1 MFFIGFFLA
10 FFFNFMASLSNK
22 KYRRLFIQVIVLIIC
37 AIVIT
42 ILINHNDTRNKVLET
57 AIKPLSSS
65 RNIGLISDLH
75 TITCAVIPILGEICL
90 NKYSE
95 NSLIN
100 KDLLQN
106 KYKYKNSYKKWLQFS
121 LTKYIIIKRV
131 NDVDDLILEGV
142 HTKVPEEKEYKKLT
156 ILNQTLYLTYYEETG
171 KDLTTGGYTNIDLL
185 FGKGAVE
192 ARTSYNIVED
202 IVIRSNKGGVEMYMT
217 LQNFNN
223 SESKDETTVDKSIF
237 HLEEETLSNFKIM
250 QLADLHYAIGP
261 GVCRDPFPD
270 QNFDDGCEADTITN
284 SFVNNLLDIE
294 KPDFV
299 VFSGDQIMGDLCTED
314 SESCLLKAVKPLVDR
329 NITYTFIWGN
339 HDDEGSLNR
348 EKISQ
353 FASTLPF
360 SYYSHE
366 KMKNADYFG
375 YGNNIIQFAN
385 KDNEVLMKLFFLDS
399 HKYSQKPKVFPGYDW
414 IKEEQWDYV
423 TTMNGKSSDTLNAA
437 FYHIPLPEYKYDT
450 LSIFNGD
457 LKEGITS
464 PKYDYGT
471 VKTFFTENNIVFGSC
486 GHDHVND
493 FCGSIDNTWLC
504 YGGATG
510 MGGYAG
516 YGGYERRVRFFDIDL
531 TQSQVQTYKIGMSN
545 EKKKIDLFTLF

>member
-1 MFFIGFFLA
+1 
-10 FFFNFMASLSNK
+10 MAPLSNK
-22 KYRRLFIQVIVLIIC
+22 KYRRLFIQVTVLIIC
-37 AIVIT
+37 SIVIT
-42 ILINHNDTRNKVLET
+42 ILIKHNDTRNKILET
-57 AIKPLSSS
+57 SIKPLSPS

-75 TITCAVIPILGEICL
+75 TITCAVFPIVGEICL

-95 NSLIN
+95 GSLIN
-100 KDLLQN
+100 KDLLQS
-106 KYKYKNSYKKWLQFS
+106 KYKNKNSYKKWLQLS

-142 HTKVPEEKEYKKLT
+142 HATQPEEKEYKKLT
-156 ILNQTLYLTYYEETG
+156 ILNQTLYLTYYDETS
-171 KDLTTGGYTNIDLL
+171 KDLTEGGFKNIDVL

-192 ARTSYNIVED
+192 ARTSYNILED
-202 IVIRSNKGGVEMYMT
+202 IVLPSNKGGVEMYLS
-217 LQNFNN
+217 LQNAND
-223 SESKDETTVDKSIF
+223 SEQKDETIIDKSVF
-237 HLEEETLSNFKIM
+237 PLDEKTLAKFKIM
-250 QLADLHYAIGP
+250 QLADLHYSIGP
-261 GVCRDPFPD
+261 GVCRDPFPEEDFD
-270 QNFDDGCEADTITN
+270 QGCEADTITN
-284 SFVNNLLDIE
+284 NFVNKLLDIE
-294 KPDFV
+294 EPDFV

-314 SESCLLKAVKPLVDR
+314 SETCLLKAVKPLVDR
-329 NITYTFIWGN
+329 NIPYTFIWGN

-348 EKISQ
+348 EKMSQ

-360 SYYSHE
+360 SYYRHE
-366 KMKNADYFG
+366 IRKDADYFG
-375 YGNNIIQFAN
+375 YGNNLIQFAN
-385 KDNEVLMKLFFLDS
+385 KDNDILMKLFFLDA

-414 IKEEQWDYV
+414 IKEEQWAYLIGLND
-423 TTMNGKSSDTLNAA
+423 KSSDSLNAA

-450 LSIFNGD
+450 LSIFNGQ

-471 VKTFFTENNIVFGSC
+471 VKTFFTENSIAFGSC

-493 FCGSIDNTWLC
+493 FCGSIDDTWLC

-531 TQSQVQTYKIGMSN
+531 TQTQVQTYKIGMGD